1 MVRTKYHLDQI
12 LLPSEPVLLTYA
24 FPDLSDNPTGYT
36 LSPVELKEDGDVKLF
51 MSVRLYCLWLELYV
65 TFGDRDVD
73 SYRRQRLE
81 EDGIT
86 ISTIGV
92 ATHTKIT
99 ITELEGLNLNLQYN
113 SPRNM

>member
-1 MVRTKYHLDQI
+1 
-12 LLPSEPVLLTYA
+12 
-24 FPDLSDNPTGYT
+24 
-36 LSPVELKEDGDVKLF
+36 

-99 ITELEGLNLNLQYN
+99 ITELEDMHVDELEKIRRASYALTQK
-113 SPRNM
+113 

>member
-1 MVRTKYHLDQI
+1 
-12 LLPSEPVLLTYA
+12 
-24 FPDLSDNPTGYT
+24 
-36 LSPVELKEDGDVKLF
+36 

-99 ITELEGLNLNLQYN
+99 ITELEDELEKIRRASYALTQK
-113 SPRNM
+113 

>member
-24 FPDLSDNPTGYT
+24 FPDLSDDPTGYM
-36 LSPVELKEDGDVKLF
+36 LSPVELKEDGEVKLY
-51 MSVRLYCLWLELYV
+51 MYVRLDCPWLELYV

-73 SYRRQRLE
+73 SYRRQRRE

-86 ISTIGV
+86 IITMGV
-92 ATHTKIT
+92 AAHTKIT

-113 SPRNM
+113 SPSNM